1 MPRTGTEPKLPK
13 ARREPAIP
21 EPYRLGG
28 LLEDVGHW
36 QSFLAYDQKKKRDVV
51 LWLPN
56 PDSPPPRAEIEKR
69 IASAE
74 AVRKLRQ
81 PGIVAI
87 LDIGTLENPF
97 VGLELIEGPSLSDV
111 LEDQGWLEPRD
122 ALAIA
127 AQLARALDFAH
138 ARRILHGSIDMDDV
152 RIDEHTG
159 RVKLSGFD
167 EPIADRSHP
176 FLRPPEQISGA
187 ELDGRAD
194 LFLLGCLLFH
204 MLAAR
209 PPFSARDADA
219 LDKAILAGRSAPLG
233 ELRPALPTSVIGIVD
248 WLLATDPRERCP
260 TGNGLAEAVERTLP
274 NLTKLDDEPSLPTT
288 LELPNV
294 PTRVRFWLPTFAIVS
309 GVAVIAALALMSTF
323 DRPDSDPAIVGREEL
338 PSPVDTSGE
347 LDERNSTELA
357 RTSVTGEEVTST
369 IPDRGKPPPVSWSAI
384 AREANLEACTR
395 IESESGRTARSVIGT
410 TADEQ
415 TRQRVSASLTDLA
428 DLAATNI
435 VVRELPATHCR
446 LLEIL
451 GRSTVASDRTLL
463 RLVPPHPDRRLFE
476 GEVLSMIA
484 TAPDFAAHVSIDHV
498 AADGIVNRL
507 WPDPARDTS
516 ALGAGNSVRVGH
528 PQDGPWLETAEPF
541 GTEMLVLLAS
551 ATALELKPPQAENGQ
566 SYAERLANALQRAA
580 EENVIS
586 SVVIFD
592 SVAAEP
598 GVATLALTE
607 SLPGEAQHTRNLSA
621 LEWS

>member
-1 MPRTGTEPKLPK
+1 MPRTGTEPKQPK

-28 LLEDVGHW
+28 LLEEVGHW
-36 QSFLAYDQKKKRDVV
+36 QSCLAYDQKKQRDVV

-69 IASAE
+69 MASAD

-87 LDIGTLENPF
+87 LDIGTLETPF
-97 VGLELIEGPSLSDV
+97 VCLELIEGPSLSDV

-122 ALAIA
+122 ALAIT

-138 ARRILHGSIDMDDV
+138 ARRILHGSIGMDDV

-167 EPIADRSHP
+167 EPIADRTHP

-187 ELDGRAD
+187 EPDGRAD

-209 PPFSARDADA
+209 APFNARGADA
-219 LDKAILAGRSAPLG
+219 LDKAILAGRSAPLA
-233 ELRPALPTSVIGIVD
+233 ELRPALPPSVIRIVD

-260 TGNGLAEAVERTLP
+260 TGNGLAEAIERTLP
-274 NLTKLDDEPSLPTT
+274 NLPELGDEPALPTT
-288 LELPNV
+288 LELQNV
-294 PTRVRFWLPTFAIVS
+294 PTRVRFWLPTFAVAS
-309 GVAVIAALALMSTF
+309 AVAVIAALALMSTSEL
-323 DRPDSDPAIVGREEL
+323 PDSAPEIVDREEIPTPIE
-338 PSPVDTSGE
+338 PSRE
-347 LDERNSTELA
+347 LDERTSTELA
-357 RTSVTGEEVTST
+357 STSVTGEEVAST
-369 IPDRGKPPPVSWSAI
+369 IPERAKPPPVSWAAI
-384 AREANLEACTR
+384 ARDANLEACTR
-395 IESESGRTARSVIGT
+395 IESEPGRTARNVFGV
-410 TADEQ
+410 TADER
-415 TRQRVSASLTDLA
+415 TRERVSASLMGLA
-428 DLAATNI
+428 DLAATDI
-435 VVRELPATHCR
+435 AVRELPASHCR
-446 LLEIL
+446 LLEII
-451 GRSTVASDRTLL
+451 GRSTVESDHSLL
-463 RLVPPHPDRRLFE
+463 RLVPPRPDRRVSE

-484 TAPDFAAHVSIDHV
+484 TAPGFVAHVSIDHV

-528 PQDGPWLETAEPF
+528 PQDGPWLEAAAPF

-551 ATALELKPPQAENGQ
+551 ATALDLKPPQAENGQ

-592 SVAAEP
+592 SVAAAP
-598 GVATLALTE
+598 GVQR
-607 SLPGEAQHTRNLSA
+607 SR
-621 LEWS
+621 